1 MVSTLLPRRGAR
13 RIPAL
18 RRAQLPAEVQRK
30 TLRPLGANTPAAV
43 RVPRSVG
50 AEKKAAARTGRT
62 RLRQFAYPAQPV
74 QRKRLPPGQGEPA
87 DAVRV
92 PPSNHCQKTQK
103 PPYEPYGGFFYV
115 LSRLLGDNKH
125 RNVPNKLI
133 QQDIHH
139 RKRVC
144 GILVQQVEHDQHTE
158 QAGERAERQ
167 RRADGA
173 R

>member
-1 MVSTLLPRRGAR
+1 M
-13 RIPAL
+13 
-18 RRAQLPAEVQRK
+18 
-30 TLRPLGANTPAAV
+30 
-43 RVPRSVG
+43 
-50 AEKKAAARTGRT
+50 
-62 RLRQFAYPAQPV
+62 F
-74 QRKRLPPGQGEPA
+74 
-87 DAVRV
+87 
-92 PPSNHCQKTQK
+92 
-103 PPYEPYGGFFYV
+103 

-144 GILVQQVEHDQHTE
+144 GVLVQQVEHDQHTE

-173 R
+173 RQLIRAAEHLHERTGNPRG